1 MFKSLGDIWYRH
13 YIRHNLKKLKK
24 EGRKLVREYITRK
37 IKTMFVKLVNVC
49 MYIYV
54 IVNDYKIK
62 YEDGKKEQFKNALC
76 S

>member
-1 MFKSLGDIWYRH
+1 
-13 YIRHNLKKLKK
+13 
-24 EGRKLVREYITRK
+24 
-37 IKTMFVKLVNVC
+37 MFVKLVNVC

-62 YEDGKKEQFKNALC
+62 YEDGKKKEQFKNALC